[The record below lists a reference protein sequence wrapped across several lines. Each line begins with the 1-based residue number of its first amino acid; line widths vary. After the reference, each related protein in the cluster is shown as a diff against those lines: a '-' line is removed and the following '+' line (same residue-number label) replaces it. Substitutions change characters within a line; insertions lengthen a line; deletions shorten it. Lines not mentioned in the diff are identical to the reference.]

1 MRRGEI
7 PRSAGQDGGEL
18 SDPRRRFAHV
28 FEGGGFGVGV
38 TVTPLEVEP
47 WPVEF
52 LPAGVSARPTRLGEM
67 MPVAAR
73 TDAEIAVETH
83 AAGWRFQLSGDG
95 VLPVTTPSG
104 VTRTTRPDR
113 AGQ

>member
-1 MRRGEI
+1 M
-7 PRSAGQDGGEL
+7 
-18 SDPRRRFAHV
+18 
-28 FEGGGFGVGV
+28 GV
-38 TVTPLEVEP
+38 TVTLLVAEP

-95 VLPVTTPSG
+95 VGTPVADDDRVLRILPPSM
-104 VTRTTRPDR
+104 
-113 AGQ
+113 AGTSPL